1 MLEGFYTAAS
11 GMLMQQRILNATGN
25 NITNMK
31 TAGYKAE
38 RVTSTTFQQTYLT
51 CLEDGRY
58 AYVGVGDPTRLVRDV
73 ANIFDQSSFKETGRP
88 FDMAINGEGFFNV
101 VMDGN
106 TYLTRNGAFDID
118 DEGYLVLP
126 GSGRVQGTKGDIYL
140 GGSDFTVTEN
150 GVILDG
156 SNRQIDRL
164 LITMPGMTT
173 DEAGNQIADIT
184 KYSNGMYQL
193 GNPAAA
199 TEVTL
204 PTVYQNALE
213 NSNIDLNREYTM
225 MIEAQR
231 AFQSCSKAL
240 QMIDEIN
247 GKAAAQ
253 IAAI

>member
-11 GMLMQQRILNATGN
+11 GMMQQQRVLNATGN

-58 AYVGVGDPTRLVRDV
+58 AYVGTGDPTRLVKDV
-73 ANIFDQSSFKETGRP
+73 ADIFDQSSLRETERP
-88 FDMAINGEGFFNV
+88 FDMAISGEGFFNILSGDIV
-101 VMDGN
+101 
-106 TYLTRNGAFDID
+106 YLTRNGAFDID
-118 DEGYLVLP
+118 EEGYLVLP
-126 GSGRVQGTKGDIYL
+126 GSGRVQGAKGDIYL

-150 GVILDG
+150 GVILDKN
-156 SNRQIDRL
+156 NRAVDRL

-173 DEAGNQIADIT
+173 DEDGNQIADIT

-199 TEVTL
+199 VEVTL

-213 NSNIDLNREYTM
+213 NSNIDINREYTL

-231 AFQSCSKAL
+231 TFQSCSKAL
-240 QMIDEIN
+240 QMIDDIN
-247 GKAAAQ
+247 GKAASQ